1 MYLCKKNFTPMK
13 GVFKENK
20 DLKFL
25 KQEFSNFL
33 KKKKQPSAEKPEN
46 VQAEKNE
53 TLVLEEVEL

>member
-1 MYLCKKNFTPMK
+1 MK

-20 DLKFL
+20 ELQFL
-25 KQEFSNFL
+25 KEEFSNFL

-46 VQAEKNE
+46 VQTEKRE